1 MRQQMAAKT
10 ITLFDCT
17 LRDGGYYTDWD
28 FGDALL
34 ERYLDAMH
42 AAADIRSV
50 EIGYRS
56 PPKQKYFGRFFHLPR
71 SLAQHCRNRLRP
83 DQRLAIMLN
92 EKDVR
97 PEAIADLVGDL
108 AGVVN
113 TIRFAVAPSKVGLA
127 IELADA
133 CDALGF
139 SVGLNIMYLNTYVR
153 NASVLAPL
161 ARAKAEAVAL
171 VDSYGGCMPDEVRD
185 TVAEVSALLPHPIGF
200 HGHDNICLA
209 FANCLAAI
217 EGGAVTLD
225 TTVAGMGRGA
235 GNAKTELA
243 LAYLAARQGSAL
255 DYSRLSAAVDVFVQM
270 QKDYEWGTNLAYMIS
285 GFAGLPQADVM
296 DWLGTRRYSLASIV
310 AALRLQ
316 GGGEVDD
323 KMYPELFGSPLRAE
337 LRGRPALVIGGG
349 ESVVEHLGA
358 LKTLAKSSDM
368 TLVHSTT
375 RRAALFDDI
384 AVPQIY
390 CLAGQELSR
399 LSSDAERAILFRENR
414 HVVTSEAPRLAGS
427 VPHSDNVYQVPHW
440 ADEGAR
446 ERLGPVTDEPPLAL
460 AFASTEA
467 IDASEVF
474 LAGFDGYSNANASQQ
489 ANARDVE
496 AALAR
501 AESRWPSRRIVSVTP
516 TRYNV
521 PCVSAY
527 ALSQRIA

>member
-1 MRQQMAAKT
+1 MDTRT

-34 ERYLDAMH
+34 ERYLDAMRT
-42 AAADIRSV
+42 AADIRSV

-56 PPKQKYFGRFFHLPR
+56 PAKETYFGRFFHLPR
-71 SLAQHCRNRLRP
+71 SLAQHCRDRLRP

-97 PEAIADLVGDL
+97 PESVKGLIGDL

-113 TIRFAVAPSKVGLA
+113 TIRFAVAPSKIGLA

-133 CDALGF
+133 CDELGF

-153 NASVLAPL
+153 KAAMLAPL
-161 ARAKAEAVAL
+161 ARAKTEAVAL

-185 TVAEVSALLPHPIGF
+185 TVAEARAVLPHPIGF
-200 HGHDNICLA
+200 HGHDNIGLA
-209 FANCLAAI
+209 FANSLAAI
-217 EGGAVTLD
+217 EGGATTLD

-243 LAYLAARQGSAL
+243 LSYLAARCGSEL
-255 DYSRLSAAVDVFVQM
+255 DYSRLSAVVDLFVQM

-310 AALRLQ
+310 AALRFQ

-323 KMYPELFGSPLRAE
+323 KVYPALSDSPLRAE
-337 LRGRPALVIGGG
+337 LGGRPALVIGGG
-349 ESVVEHLGA
+349 ESVVEHVDA
-358 LKTLAKSSDM
+358 LKTLAVGSNM

-375 RRAALFDDI
+375 RRAALFDDLS
-384 AVPQIY
+384 VPQVY
-390 CLAGQELSR
+390 CLAGQELNR
-399 LSSDAERAILFRENR
+399 LSTDAERAILFRENR
-414 HVVTSEAPRLAGS
+414 HVVTPEAPRLVGS
-427 VPHSDNVYQVPHW
+427 APHSANVYQVPHW
-440 ADEGAR
+440 VEENAR
-446 ERLGPVTDEPPLAL
+446 ERLGPVTDEPPLYL

-467 IDASEVF
+467 IDASDVY
-474 LAGFDGYSNANASQQ
+474 LAGFDGYRNASASQQ
-489 ANARDVE
+489 ANARDVQ
-496 AALAR
+496 AALTL
-501 AESRWPSRRIVSVTP
+501 AETRWPHRSIVSVTP
-516 TRYNV
+516 TSYNV
-521 PCVSAY
+521 ACVSAY
-527 ALSQRIA
+527 ALSQTARTA